1 MEKRDYAFPAAQ
13 PAAGRALAGVVGSGD
28 LEVLLQPGSDGATR
42 IVVNTSVDGKGAIWD
57 ALLARVFG
65 GELLPAVNIIIND
78 CGATPGVVRMRIEQA
93 FEEIK
98 TEGQP

>member
-1 MEKRDYAFPAAQ
+1 MEKRDYAFPAGQ

-65 GELLPAVNIIIND
+65 GEPLPAVHIIIND

-93 FEEIK
+93 FEDIR

>member
-1 MEKRDYAFPAAQ
+1 METRNYEFPAGR

-28 LEVLLQPGSDGATR
+28 LEVLLQPADDGVTR
-42 IVVNTSVDGKGAIWD
+42 IVVNTSVDGKGAVWD
-57 ALLARVFG
+57 ALLQRVFG
-65 GELLPAVNIIIND
+65 GEPLSAARIVIND

>member
-1 MEKRDYAFPAAQ
+1 MEKRDYAFPAGE

-28 LEVLLQPGSDGATR
+28 LEVLLQPGSDGETR
-42 IVVNTSVDGKGAIWD
+42 ITVHTSVDGKGAIWD

-65 GELLPAVNIIIND
+65 GEPLPAVNIIIND

-93 FEEIK
+93 FEEIRQ
-98 TEGQP
+98 EGQA